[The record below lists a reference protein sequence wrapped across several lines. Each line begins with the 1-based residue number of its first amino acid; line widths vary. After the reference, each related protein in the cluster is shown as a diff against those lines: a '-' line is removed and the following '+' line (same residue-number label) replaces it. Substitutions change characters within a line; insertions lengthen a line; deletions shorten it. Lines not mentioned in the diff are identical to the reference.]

1 MMDTKITRRATFGV
15 FAAAAALTPA
25 IAWAESKSHRLAL
38 QISDNSAEKMN
49 VVLNVAANVSRY
61 YADKGEEIEVEVV
74 AFNAGLHM
82 LRDDT
87 SPVKERM
94 VSFRKSM
101 PNVAFKAC
109 ANTMQGMERTEG
121 KKIVLLPDIPK
132 VDSGVT
138 HLIAL
143 SEKGWTIVRP

>member
-1 MMDTKITRRATFGV
+1 MNATDRRSMLAILAAGV
-15 FAAAAALTPA
+15 ALLPSLA
-25 IAWAESKSHRLAL
+25 RAESKGHKLAL
-38 QISDNSAEKMN
+38 QISDNSADKMN
-49 VVLNVAANVSRY
+49 AVLNVAANVSRY
-61 YADKGEEIEVEVV
+61 YADKGEEIEIEVV

-94 VSFRKSM
+94 TSFRKSM

-109 ANTMQGMERTEG
+109 ANTMAGMAKAEG
-121 KKIVLLPDIPK
+121 HPIELLPDIPK

-138 HLIAL
+138 HLIEL